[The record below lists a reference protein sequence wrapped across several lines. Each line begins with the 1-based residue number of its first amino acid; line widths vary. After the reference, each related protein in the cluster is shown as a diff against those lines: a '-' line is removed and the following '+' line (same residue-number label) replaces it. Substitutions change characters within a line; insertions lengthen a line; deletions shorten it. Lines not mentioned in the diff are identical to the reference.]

1 MNTNTNLL
9 YKDLSYQV
17 QGAMIEV
24 RKGLGSGHKES
35 VYQKALAEEFNLRGI
50 GFEREKSIKIFS
62 PKTGK
67 ILGMYRPDFIIDNKI
82 ILEVK
87 VSLNLPSHLV
97 NQLYDYLRNSDYELG
112 YLVNFASARLYI
124 KRFIFTN
131 NMKTWR

>member
-1 MNTNTNLL
+1 MNTNANLL
-9 YKDLSYQV
+9 HKDLSYQV

-50 GFEREKSIKIFS
+50 DFEREKSIKIFS

-67 ILGMYRPDFIIDNKI
+67 ILGMYRPDFTIDNKI

-87 VSLNLPSHLV
+87 ASLNLPSHLV

-112 YLVNFASARLYI
+112 YLVNFSSARLYM

-131 NMKTWR
+131 NMKPWL